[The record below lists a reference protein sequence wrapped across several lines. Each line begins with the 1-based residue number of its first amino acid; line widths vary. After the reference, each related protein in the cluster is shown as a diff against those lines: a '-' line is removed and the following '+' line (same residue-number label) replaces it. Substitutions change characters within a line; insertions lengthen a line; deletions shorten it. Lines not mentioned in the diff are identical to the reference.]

1 MRDYRVNGGPCVAND
16 EQEFALWEKLLEV
29 RAVLEDGEV
38 LIAKADVGFIKTSKY
53 FLWNS

>member
-1 MRDYRVNGGPCVAND
+1 MRDDRVYGRPCVAND

-29 RAVLEDGEV
+29 RAVLEDSEV
-38 LIAKADVGFIKTSKY
+38 LIAKADGGFIETSKY